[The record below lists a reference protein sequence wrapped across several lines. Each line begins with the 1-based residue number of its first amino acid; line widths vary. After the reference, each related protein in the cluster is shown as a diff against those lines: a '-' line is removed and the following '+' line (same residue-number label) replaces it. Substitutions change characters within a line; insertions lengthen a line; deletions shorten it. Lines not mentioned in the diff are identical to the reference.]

1 MKNKPVN
8 TNREPR
14 LDIPFTKWL
23 SERLFTSEG
32 FRDLAAKRGVKINLS
47 TLLKWRM
54 GTQPRKDTRAILER
68 KFPGIQF

>member
-1 MKNKPVN
+1 MKNKTPN
-8 TNREPR
+8 LNRSPR
-14 LDIPFTKWL
+14 LEIPFTKWL
-23 SERLFTSEG
+23 SERLFTSEA